1 MRRRITSTDAA
12 TSTMAVPARN
22 GPGAQRR
29 CAAKVCSKTVSTPVA
44 LLVFVLCSELRCL
57 AAPTVVRHDI
67 VNMTPGA
74 NAVIGVVFGFQNTWT
89 SPLWNEIA
97 IGMQLAREDIDAA
110 GILPG
115 HPLSFQTADSKRDAD
130 VTLFEVSA
138 HNRSTPAG
146 ALIPTPPPHDPP
158 RSQSA

>member
-1 MRRRITSTDAA
+1 
-12 TSTMAVPARN
+12 MAVPARN

-29 CAAKVCSKTVSTPVA
+29 CTAKVWSKTVSTPVA
-44 LLVFVLCSELRCL
+44 LLVFLLCSELRCL

-74 NAVIGVVFGFQNTWT
+74 NAVIGVIFGFQNTWT

-130 VTLFEVSA
+130 VTLFEVGVRKP
-138 HNRSTPAG
+138 RSRGRG
-146 ALIPTPPPHDPP
+146 ASLIPTPRRLTMAFRAVNPHDCSDERPQ
-158 RSQSA
+158 R